1 MVGTPQLHVVT
12 FFKGFIAVC
21 GSYGNYNHLNTEE
34 SKEFKGT
41 ATGNWTQYHRGTCWH
56 CRCSLEEDRSQY
68 WYRRMNC
75 GKRTIA
81 PSCPHRIP
89 ACYCKS
95 LGLGIPGSLAY
106 ICERKQSLKTTD
118 FHMISFLLR
127 DVFQWSRIVRWDHCH
142 GRSGRSEPLPTKWLE
157 RWCPQSLPAQ
167 NNEIS
172 KSLQLFI
179 SSSCSL
185 LMLPGCQSSFDH
197 CTRRQAGKLMNPKR
211 GRITLLGRAHPAQAP
226 QAMAITGF
234 ATCWRVVFFPPVFY
248 LLVPP
253 LGLLMWIISRWTYG
267 MLSIMAGSFPNPLP

>member
-1 MVGTPQLHVVT
+1 MATIITLTQKKASSSKAQPLEIEPSITEVPADTADAPWKRIEVSTDTGGWTVGKGQLHLHVT
-12 FFKGFIAVC
+12 
-21 GSYGNYNHLNTEE
+21 H
-34 SKEFKGT
+34 
-41 ATGNWTQYHRGTCWH
+41 
-56 CRCSLEEDRSQY
+56 
-68 WYRRMNC
+68 
-75 GKRTIA
+75 
-81 PSCPHRIP
+81 PHRIP

-95 LGLGIPGSLAY
+95 LGPGIPGSLAY

-118 FHMISFLLR
+118 FHMISFLLH
-127 DVFQWSRIVRWDHCH
+127 DVSQWSRIVRWDHCH

-211 GRITLLGRAHPAQAP
+211 GRITLLGRAHPTQAP

-234 ATCWRVVFFPPVFY
+234 ATCWRVVFSHPFF
-248 LLVPP
+248 
-253 LGLLMWIISRWTYG
+253 I
-267 MLSIMAGSFPNPLP
+267 F